1 MSTKTIATPTALLP
15 SGIGAL
21 TRRGLL
27 GGMAAGLTMPA
38 LAQFRVEIAGVGATR
53 LPIAISD
60 FNNEAAPGQPLAA
73 SLRADLE
80 RSGQFSIVPGQS
92 GMW

>member
-1 MSTKTIATPTALLP
+1 MSTKTIASPSALLP
-15 SGIGAL
+15 QGMGAL

-27 GGMAAGLTMPA
+27 GGLAAGVAMPS

-60 FNNEAAPGQPLAA
+60 FMARPPAQT
-73 SLRADLE
+73 S
-80 RSGQFSIVPGQS
+80 
-92 GMW
+92 